1 MSMGKLLI
9 VVDMQN
15 DFITGTLGTPEAQK
29 IVPRVIKKI
38 EEYNANSDSYVL
50 YTQDTHFSN
59 YLQTQEGRKLPVV
72 HCIKPTKG
80 WQIPDDIAEALSV
93 KGIGIEKNSFGIAAE
108 KDLPYNVYKIL
119 KDVDSVEL
127 IGLCTDICVVSNALI
142 LKVYHPEVTI
152 KVNASCCAG
161 TTHEKHKAAIE
172 VMKSC
177 QIEIINE
184 EK

>member
-1 MSMGKLLI
+1 MGKLLI

-15 DFITGTLGTPEAQK
+15 DFIYGTLGTTEAQQ
-29 IVPRVIKKI
+29 IVPNVIEKI
-38 EEYNANSDSYVL
+38 KEYNSYNDRYVV
-50 YTQDTHFSN
+50 YTQDTHSSN
-59 YLQTQEGRKLPVV
+59 YLNTQEGEKLPVV

-80 WQIPDDIAEALSV
+80 WQIPDDIAEVLSV
-93 KGIGIEKNSFGIAAE
+93 KGICVEKKSFGISSE
-108 KDLPYNVYKIL
+108 RDISYNMYKIL
-119 KDVDSVEL
+119 KDVDAVEL

-142 LKVYHPEVTI
+142 LKAYHPEVPI
-152 KVNASCCAG
+152 IVDASCCAG
-161 TTHEKHKAAIE
+161 TTPEKHKAAIE